1 MLGMKFVVRLAALA
15 LLLAA
20 CGETPE
26 KRTDLR
32 TPDAETGHGVNI
44 FPLVN
49 PTPTPTASPAATPK
63 PQGGPVTREEK
74 RIIRGWSQELR
85 AGHVNAA
92 SRYFTVPS
100 VVSNAGTE
108 AMLSSPADVK
118 EFNKTLPCG
127 AKLVK
132 TRRSAEHFVVGTFE
146 LTERPGAD
154 CGTGTGHLAEVAFL
168 IQRHRITRWVRGPDP
183 QPDPKAAPSPPPADE
198 D

>member
-1 MLGMKFVVRLAALA
+1 MKSAVRLAALA
-15 LLLAA
+15 LVLAA
-20 CGETPE
+20 CGGAPV

-32 TPDAETGHGVNI
+32 TPEAETGHGVNI

-49 PTPTPTASPAATPK
+49 PTPTPTASPDPTPK
-63 PQGGPVTREEK
+63 PEGGPVTREEK
-74 RIIRGWSQELR
+74 RIIRGWSEELR
-85 AGHVNAA
+85 AGHVDAA

-100 VVSNAGTE
+100 LVSNAGTD

-132 TRRSAEHFVVGTFE
+132 TRRSVDHFVIGTFQ
-146 LTERPGAD
+146 LTKRPGAD

-168 IQRHRITRWVRGPDP
+168 IRRHHITQWVRGPDP
-183 QPDPKAAPSPPPADE
+183 APEPKAAPKPPPADRT
-198 D
+198 